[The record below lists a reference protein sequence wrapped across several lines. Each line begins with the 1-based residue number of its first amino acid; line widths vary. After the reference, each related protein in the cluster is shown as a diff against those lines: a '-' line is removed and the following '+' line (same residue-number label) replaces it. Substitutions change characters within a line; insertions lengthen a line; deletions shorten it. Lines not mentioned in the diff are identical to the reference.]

1 MPFTSKERVRQMT
14 AIAAPP
20 PEESASNTSCRST
33 TDDAVASA
41 ASRAV
46 ALAMA
51 EIGHEL
57 LRDGGSHAEAGAF
70 YREAD
75 SMSNVVL
82 TSRSDGLDPWRPFVD
97 RTRSTTT
104 DRATTG
110 VGMIGKS
117 IERCHGGRD
126 CVSLASSTFTDD
138 YSYDTNYDDDFQW
151 HIPCGVNN
159 RLCPDPGNVN
169 ESAFLSGLREV
180 IRVVHGTNEIAS
192 AGCLPAVQT
201 GKAEVAVFEGGS
213 DDGSIPNCRPVRGS
227 RGRLYEI

>member
-1 MPFTSKERVRQMT
+1 MPFTTKKRVRQMT
-14 AIAAPP
+14 AIAAPS
-20 PEESASNTSCRST
+20 PEEPVSNTSCRSTT

-51 EIGHEL
+51 AIGHEI

-75 SMSNVVL
+75 SMSHVIL
-82 TSRSDGLDPWRPFVD
+82 TSRSGGLDPWIPFVD

-104 DRATTG
+104 DRTTTG

-117 IERCHGGRD
+117 IERYDGGRD

-138 YSYDTNYDDDFQW
+138 YSYDTNCDDDFQW

-159 RLCPDPGNVN
+159 GPCPGDEN
-169 ESAFLSGLREV
+169 ESAFLSRLRGM
-180 IRVVHGTNEIAS
+180 IRVMHGPNEGAS
-192 AGCLPAVQT
+192 AGILSVVQT
-201 GKAEVAVFEGGS
+201 GKAEVAVPEGGS
-213 DDGSIPNCRPVRGS
+213 DDGSIPKDS